1 MGNAMQS
8 TIKNDLDVSVTI
20 TGNNDQKQR
29 QEIKEEVKEH
39 INQEQ
44 IQTDNNDVKKWLE
57 YCNSW

>member
-8 TIKNDLDVSVTI
+8 TIKNDLDMSVTI
-20 TGNNDQKQR
+20 NGNSDQNQR

>member
-20 TGNNDQKQR
+20 TGNNDQNQR